1 MAKKKTEV
9 QFRCSG
15 CGYTQPKWMGRCPSC
30 GEWNSFEEHVVDAGG
45 TANVAGFGAAGSPH
59 LVDEVYPVPLSQVPA
74 DDAERISTGI
84 AEFDRVLGGG
94 AVKRSAVLIG
104 GEPGIGKSTLLLQA
118 ASACKKPVLYVSGE
132 ESAGQIRGRANRLA
146 IPMKNIELLCTN
158 SVENIEKV
166 LNKLNPLIV
175 IIDSVQTLFSPQAG
189 SIPGTIN
196 QLKFC
201 AHELVQ
207 WVKERDSIL
216 LFTAH
221 VTKEGSIAGP
231 KVLEHLVDTVIS
243 FERNEDDVRFLRALK
258 NRFGSVDEL
267 GIFHMEEKGLTAV
280 QDPATLFI
288 VHRQGELPA
297 GSATV
302 PVFEGS
308 RVFMVEIQALTVP
321 AKGAMTRVFSDK
333 VDSARVSR
341 IAAVLEKRV
350 GLRFSDQDIYVNV
363 AGGIRLREPVI
374 DLALALALY
383 SARTD
388 IPAKKNEAFIGE
400 LSLAGEIRPVRK
412 LKPLLKTAHG
422 LGFSAVYAPAGDTE
436 GIDAAEIHTVENLAE
451 TIKKVFG
458 SHTFSSTDKTVRVD
472 Y

>member
-1 MAKKKTEV
+1 MAKKKSGGTT
-9 QFRCSG
+9 FRCSS
-15 CGYTQPKWMGRCPSC
+15 CGYSQPKWLGRCPGC
-30 GEWNSFEEHVVDAGG
+30 GEWNTFEEQFQEADFA
-45 TANVAGFGAAGSPH
+45 AGFASTAAAVRH
-59 LVDEVYPVPLSQVPA
+59 IDEAHPIPLEQVEVH
-74 DDAERISTGI
+74 DTVRITTGI
-84 AEFDRVLGGG
+84 SEFDRVLGGG

-118 ASACKKPVLYVSGE
+118 AAAIGQRVLYVSGE
-132 ESAGQIRGRANRLA
+132 ESAGQIRGRADRLGV
-146 IPMKNIELLCTN
+146 PLKNIELLCTN

-166 LNKLNPLIV
+166 LNNVHPLVV

-196 QLKFC
+196 QLKYC
-201 AHELVQ
+201 ANELVQ
-207 WVKERDSIL
+207 WVKERDAA
-216 LFTAH
+216 LFLTAH
-221 VTKEGSIAGP
+221 VTKEGVIAGP

-267 GIFHMEEKGLTAV
+267 GLFRMDEKGLAAV
-280 QDPATLFI
+280 QDPAALFI
-288 VHRQGELPA
+288 IQRQGELPA

-321 AKGAMTRVFSDK
+321 AKGTMTRVFSDK

-341 IAAVLEKRV
+341 VAAVLEKRV
-350 GLRFSDQDIYVNV
+350 GLRFSDQDIYINV
-363 AGGIRLREPVI
+363 AGGIRLREPSI

-388 IPAKKNEAFIGE
+388 IPAHKNEAFIGE
-400 LSLAGEIRPVRK
+400 LSLAGEIRPVRR
-412 LKPLLKTAHG
+412 LKPLIKTAQS
-422 LGFSAVYAPAGDTE
+422 LGFTQLYVPAAAGDSDDLDRDMQ
-436 GIDAAEIHTVENLAE
+436 GVVYVENLAE
-451 TIKKVFG
+451 TIKRVF
-458 SHTFSSTDKTVRVD
+458 SH
-472 Y
+472 